1 MICSN
6 CGKEVNELSKFCTFC
21 GTPTAA
27 PQTETAPAQEVVAP
41 QPQPTLNPVAPAQAV
56 PQNQEAATPVQA
68 MGGSTVLLGA
78 AETASAASTT
88 LLNST
93 ANVAP
98 TPMGSAN
105 GTQPVAPAQLK
116 KKKKKKGKAGLI
128 IVLVLLL
135 LVVGGGCAFI
145 FMQMNQPVNKI
156 ETALSSGDLDAAI
169 ALFDEIENDEDLEA
183 VTGQALTYAESV
195 KNDYLNEV
203 EGMDYANA
211 YAILTK
217 LSSGILAENAEV
229 TEMIALVDRINI
241 SRAAFSSAEKF
252 KDAGRYADAINE
264 YNNVIEEDSAYYQL
278 AQAALTETIDIFRTD
293 ALDSAKAYAEAGD
306 YIAAKTVLNEALQ
319 VLPMTAPCFPSLM

>member
-27 PQTETAPAQEVVAP
+27 PQTET
-41 QPQPTLNPVAPAQAV
+41 
-56 PQNQEAATPVQA
+56 
-68 MGGSTVLLGA
+68 
-78 AETASAASTT
+78 
-88 LLNST
+88 
-93 ANVAP
+93 
-98 TPMGSAN
+98 
-105 GTQPVAPAQLK
+105 APAQLK

-145 FMQMNQPVNKI
+145 FMQMNQPVNRI

-241 SRAAFSSAEKF
+241 SRAAFSSA
-252 KDAGRYADAINE
+252 G
-264 YNNVIEEDSAYYQL
+264 S
-278 AQAALTETIDIFRTD
+278 
-293 ALDSAKAYAEAGD
+293 G
-306 YIAAKTVLNEALQ
+306 
-319 VLPMTAPCFPSLM
+319 CFNRNH